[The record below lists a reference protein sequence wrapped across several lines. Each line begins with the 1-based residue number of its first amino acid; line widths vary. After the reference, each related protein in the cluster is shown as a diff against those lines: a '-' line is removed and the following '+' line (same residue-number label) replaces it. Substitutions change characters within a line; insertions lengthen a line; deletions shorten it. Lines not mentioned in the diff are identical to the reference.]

1 MFDVR
6 RLFGRLFLLVLLLGG
21 ITWAQG
27 GPALTTVNDTVFRAD
42 GTPAGGTLLISWQ
55 SFTSADRQLSTVL
68 WNEHATVVDGQQA
81 SPVEPVPWP
90 HRCSH

>member
-6 RLFGRLFLLVLLLGG
+6 RPFGRLFLLVLLLGG

-27 GPALTTVNDTVFRAD
+27 GPALITVNDTVFRAD

-55 SFTSADRQLSTVL
+55 SFTSADGREDAALALLEDPQ
-68 WNEHATVVDGQQA
+68 
-81 SPVEPVPWP
+81 
-90 HRCSH
+90 